1 MSSIETYKGVR
12 IHHDDEDGYYA
23 LQWLGH
29 GWLSFGYTDTIEEL
43 RAEID
48 DHFAEDRAM
57 LGIDTPLDTPCLD
70 DSFHRMEMDI

>member
-1 MSSIETYKGVR
+1 MSSIEIYKGVR
-12 IHHDDEDGYYA
+12 IHRDDEDGYYA
-23 LQWLGH
+23 QQ

-57 LGIDTPLDTPCLD
+57 LGIGTPLDTPCLD
-70 DSFHRMEMDI
+70 DSFHRREMDI